1 MPACT
6 FAAVCGLQ
14 TRSRLAPDPRI
25 ATVATDLYASKSSK
39 RDLGMDHDHALQ
51 RQEKPLVTDLILSLT
66 YMTAPYG
73 DSRLC
78 PLLRLTRYL
87 L

>member
-1 MPACT
+1 MPAFT

-14 TRSRLAPDPRI
+14 TRSRLAPDPRVV
-25 ATVATDLYASKSSK
+25 TVAADLYASKSSK

-51 RQEKPLVTDLILSLT
+51 RPEKPLVTDPILSLT

-78 PLLRLTRYL
+78 PLFRLTYQL
-87 L
+87 